1 MSTDRTT
8 KYVYAVREHIQQVG
22 HATNGELLAI
32 LRARYPDLS
41 ATTIHRI
48 TARMHERGELQ
59 LAPSGAANNL
69 RYDANTEPHDH
80 FMCEVCGVLR
90 DATLSGELRPLI
102 EQAIGDGC
110 SISGSLTVS
119 GICKHCKAA
128 QRNLL

>member
-8 KYVYAVREHIQQVG
+8 KYVYAVREHIQTVG

-32 LRARYPDLS
+32 LRASFPDVS

-59 LAPSGAANNL
+59 LAPSGAANIF
-69 RYDANTEPHDH
+69 RYDANTTPHDH
-80 FMCEVCGVLR
+80 FMCEICGVIR
-90 DATLSGELRPLI
+90 DATLSAQVRPLI

-110 SISGSLTVS
+110 SISGNLTVS
-119 GICKHCKAA
+119 GVCKDCNKGDYE
-128 QRNLL
+128 